1 MGYLEMNPLTNM
13 DRAPSVGRALPGV
26 LGRWQEHAGE
36 AGPFE
41 SGELTSNK
49 KNPLT
54 PCLGDEYYSRGR
66 GLRERVSRCQGRMLR
81 GVIAA
86 GTWIQGAETW
96 PCWSRCS
103 GLGAP
108 LGAQHLLTLAFK
120 ASGTQAR
127 ERVALPCPPP
137 GNLPDPGIKPRSP
150 ALQVNSLPSEPPGK
164 PYRGS
169 LLVIYFIYTM

>member
-1 MGYLEMNPLTNM
+1 MLEKLDPL
-13 DRAPSVGRALPGV
+13 S
-26 LGRWQEHAGE
+26 QENWHQ
-36 AGPFE
+36 
-41 SGELTSNK
+41 TK

-54 PCLGDEYYSRGR
+54 PCLGDEYYSS
-66 GLRERVSRCQGRMLR
+66 LRERVSRCQGRMLR

-103 GLGAP
+103 GFGAP

-120 ASGTQAR
+120 AAGTQAR

-150 ALQVNSLPSEPPGK
+150 VLQVNSWPSEPPGK

-169 LLVIYFIYTM
+169 LLVIYFIYSSVCTSIPISQFIPPLFPTWDLIFYICNSFSVL